1 MNALRATLA
10 VIGAGPAGL
19 EAAATAAERG
29 VSVALIDA
37 RERPGGQY
45 YRQPP
50 ATFAVEDQSRHQSE
64 AERLLKRAAHP
75 LVRHV
80 GGATVWGL
88 FPAPEGWEIA
98 VDGPGGGRAVLAPFV
113 ILAPGAYDRP
123 VPFPG
128 WTLPGVMTAGGA
140 QGLLKTQRVLP
151 GRRFIL
157 SGTGPLQLAV
167 AAALIQNG
175 GEVVAVLEGARVDW
189 HALKHATA
197 AWGQW
202 SRLAEGLEHAKV
214 LRAARAPVRTGW
226 AVVAAHGEDQ
236 VEAATIA
243 RLDADWR
250 RIPGTEERIEVDTV
264 VVGYGFTPSTEL
276 SRLAE
281 CEHILRPELGGLVP
295 VRNERLLTCQPGL
308 YVAGDAGGIT
318 GAAAA
323 QLEGRLAALC
333 VCRRLGIKGAD
344 ERAIGRA
351 VRSLERER
359 SFARALAAVFAPG
372 PGLDELATDDTL
384 ICRCENVTLG
394 RIRKAVR
401 GGARAVNEVKGLTCV
416 GMGNCQGRTCG
427 TLAQRL
433 VAREL
438 AALGCEVPQQV
449 DLLTMRPPIYPLSLQ
464 ALSEYA
470 APDEREAPSA
480 GALA

>member
-1 MNALRATLA
+1 VSVLRVTLA

-29 VSVALIDA
+29 VSVALVDS

-50 ATFAVEDQSRHQSE
+50 AAFALQDRSRHRRD
-64 AERLLKRAAHP
+64 AERLLKRAGHP

-80 GGATVWGL
+80 GGVTVWGM
-88 FPAPEGWEIA
+88 FPAAEGWEIA
-98 VDGPGGGRAVLAPFV
+98 LDGPGGFGSVLAPFV

-128 WTLPGVMTAGGA
+128 WTLPGVLTAGGA

-151 GRRFIL
+151 GRRFLL

-167 AAALIQNG
+167 AAALVQNG

-189 HALKHATA
+189 HALQHATA

-202 SRLAEGLEHAKV
+202 TRLAEGLEYAQA
-214 LRAARAPVRTGW
+214 LRAARVPVRTGW
-226 AVVAAHGEDQ
+226 AVAAAHGDDE
-236 VEAATIA
+236 VKAATIT

-250 RIPGTEERIEVDTV
+250 PIPGTQERVEVDTV
-264 VVGYGFTPSTEL
+264 VVGYGFVPSTEL

-281 CEHILRPELGGLVP
+281 CEHTLRPELGGLVP
-295 VRNERLLTCQPGL
+295 VRDERLLTCQPGL

-323 QLEGRLAALC
+323 RIEGRLAALS
-333 VCRRLGIKGAD
+333 VCRRLGIRGAD
-344 ERAIGRA
+344 ERAIGQAIRG
-351 VRSLERER
+351 LERER
-359 SFARALAAVFAPG
+359 RFARALAAVFSPG
-372 PGLDELATDDTL
+372 PGLNELATDDTL

-394 RIRKAVR
+394 EIRKAVR

-427 TLAQRL
+427 TLVPRL

-438 AALGCEVPQQV
+438 AALGCQVPPKA
-449 DLLTMRPPIYPLSLQ
+449 DLLTMRPPIHPLSLQ

-470 APDEREAPSA
+470 APDEREASSSDA
-480 GALA
+480 RA